1 MPLETAAA
9 AMAEKA
15 AALEQSGVEVA
26 FAGDLFQD
34 VEIPASEV
42 VGLLAAAVI
51 LLVAFGSVV
60 AMGLPIVTA
69 LVGVVA
75 SIAALGLWSAVVP
88 TPDFTT
94 QVAMMIGIGVGIDY
108 ALFIVT
114 RYRTALRRGLDPHA
128 ATVEAL
134 GTAGR
139 AVVFAGG
146 TVMISLLGLLL
157 MRLSFLQGLALG
169 TSTAVLV
176 AVAAA
181 ITCCRHSSAWPGVAS
196 TASACIAGVA
206 MSEAGSLAHRWAWG
220 TAAPGRRRRR
230 RDSGP
235 AGPRRPVVSMR
246 LAVADAGNDPAGTT
260 TRQAYDWLAD
270 GFGAGVNGPLTL
282 VMETPDASAAS
293 SA

>member
-1 MPLETAAA
+1 MVFHDPAGIDRPETRAAISSYLDEIRTLRVASVSSPIDSAAQISADRSVAFAAVDFTPEGTMPLETAAA

-34 VEIPASEV
+34 VEIPASEF

-114 RYRTALRRGLDPHA
+114 RRTALRRASIP
-128 ATVEAL
+128 
-134 GTAGR
+134 
-139 AVVFAGG
+139 
-146 TVMISLLGLLL
+146 
-157 MRLSFLQGLALG
+157 MRP
-169 TSTAVLV
+169 
-176 AVAAA
+176 
-181 ITCCRHSSAWPGVAS
+181 RWR
-196 TASACIAGVA
+196 
-206 MSEAGSLAHRWAWG
+206 RWARP
-220 TAAPGRRRRR
+220 AERSCSPVAP
-230 RDSGP
+230 
-235 AGPRRPVVSMR
+235 
-246 LAVADAGNDPAGTT
+246 
-260 TRQAYDWLAD
+260 
-270 GFGAGVNGPLTL
+270 
-282 VMETPDASAAS
+282 
-293 SA
+293 

>member
-1 MPLETAAA
+1 MPLETAA

-34 VEIPASEV
+34 VDRPARSS
-42 VGLLAAAVI
+42 GLAAAAVI

-157 MRLSFLQGLALG
+157 MRLSFLQGLGARHVDRRAGGRGGRHHPAAG
-169 TSTAVLV
+169 TP
-176 AVAAA
+176 
-181 ITCCRHSSAWPGVAS
+181 R
-196 TASACIAGVA
+196 
-206 MSEAGSLAHRWAWG
+206 
-220 TAAPGRRRRR
+220 PGRASHRPPQRA
-230 RDSGP
+230 SP
-235 AGPRRPVVSMR
+235 AS
-246 LAVADAGNDPAGTT
+246 
-260 TRQAYDWLAD
+260 
-270 GFGAGVNGPLTL
+270 
-282 VMETPDASAAS
+282 
-293 SA
+293 